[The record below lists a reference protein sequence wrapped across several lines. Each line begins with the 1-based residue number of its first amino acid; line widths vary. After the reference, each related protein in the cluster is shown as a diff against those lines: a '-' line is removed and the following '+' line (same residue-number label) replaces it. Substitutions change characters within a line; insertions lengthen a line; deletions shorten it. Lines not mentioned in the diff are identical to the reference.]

1 MLKSFLRYLNLCRR
15 KYKYKKI
22 SYSLNAVDL
31 IIDYIFKN
39 KNNGFYL
46 DVGSQHPISNN
57 NTYLLFKRGW
67 SGINI
72 DLDKK
77 NIDLFNTA
85 RPNDKNLNLAI
96 SSDVAEKNLYF
107 YHDKSPINTLDKVV
121 SDFQAAT
128 VKEIKTIK
136 TTTLDITLQ
145 SLKLNNK
152 IDYMNLDVEGHEMEI
167 FKAFDLSLY
176 KPSVI
181 SVEFLDLNMKYLEFK
196 NNDLQRIVNSDL
208 YKHLHN
214 NNYHFVNWLHGD
226 LIFVHRDFRD

>member
-1 MLKSFLRYLNLCRR
+1 MN
-15 KYKYKKI
+15 
-22 SYSLNAVDL
+22 
-31 IIDYIFKN
+31 
-39 KNNGFYL
+39 
-46 DVGSQHPISNN
+46 
-57 NTYLLFKRGW
+57 
-67 SGINI
+67 
-72 DLDKK
+72 
-77 NIDLFNTA
+77 
-85 RPNDKNLNLAI
+85 
-96 SSDVAEKNLYF
+96 
-107 YHDKSPINTLDKVV
+107 KVV
-121 SDFQAAT
+121 SDFQTAI

-152 IDYMNLDVEGHEMEI
+152 IDYMNLDIEGHEMEI

-208 YKHLHN
+208 YKHLLN

>member
-1 MLKSFLRYLNLCRR
+1 MLESFLRYLNLCRR

-85 RPNDKNLNLAI
+85 RPNDINLNLAI
-96 SSDVAEKNLYF
+96 SSDVAEKKLYF

-145 SLKLNNK
+145 SLKLDNQ
-152 IDYMNLDVEGHEMEI
+152 IDYMNLDIEGHEIEI

-181 SVEFLDLNMKYLEFK
+181 SVEFLDLDMKYLEFK

-208 YKHLHN
+208 YKHLLN